1 MAVEAPIPFFSAQN
15 AAAGKLAAFIRPFIP
30 ALEFL
35 EGDIKSLG
43 WQTNP
48 VNYAAIAVFDSLL
61 AGLFVFAVTYALSW
75 TGAQADSLAMAA
87 SMLPALAALVL
98 TFAFYMMLPGL
109 EAGSVKEKTDKELV
123 YALKDLSVQISGGV
137 GLYDAMLNI
146 SRSGYGPVS
155 EEFGVAIREISSG
168 IGEDE
173 ALMRMSQRTKSEY
186 LKRAVW
192 QMTAVMKSGGSLQ
205 TALLGIVASLRSRQA
220 EKITTYLQEMNL
232 WVLVYLVVAIA
243 LPSIALIMM
252 VLLGT
257 IGTMTVSHTALILMF
272 AVSFFF
278 QLILINYLKLRR
290 PYIHM

>member
-1 MAVEAPIPFFSAQN
+1 LQN
-15 AAAGKLAAFIRPFIP
+15 AAAGKLAFFTRPFRH
-30 ALEFL
+30 AVGFL
-35 EGDIKSLG
+35 EEDIKSLG

-48 VNYAAIAVFDSLL
+48 ANYSAISLFDSVL
-61 AGLFVFAVTYALSW
+61 AGLLVFALTYAFSW
-75 TGAQADSLAMAA
+75 TGDEGQGIAMAA
-87 SMLPALAALVL
+87 SVLPAAAAFAL
-98 TFAFYMMLPGL
+98 TFAFYMLLPGL
-109 EAGSVKEKTDKELV
+109 EAGNIKEKTDKELV

-137 GLYDAMLNI
+137 GLYDAMLNL
-146 SRSGYGPVS
+146 SRSDYGPVS
-155 EEFGVAIREISSG
+155 EEFGAAIREISSG

-173 ALMRMSQRTKSEY
+173 ALMRMARRTKSEY

-232 WVLVYLVVAIA
+232 WVLVYLVSAIA

-257 IGTMTVSHTALILMF
+257 IGTMTVSHSALILMF

-278 QLILINYLKLRR
+278 QIILINYLKLRR